1 MTRALLFTLLAVV
14 AMAAAVLSFSA
25 LRDLGLACGFD
36 PRLAW
41 LVPIVVDAGAAAGSV
56 SWLSQPSPVARVFG
70 RRLAVVLLA
79 ASVIGNGIAHLL
91 EAYRLEAPW
100 WLVVAVSALAPCVL
114 GAVVHLVVLAVQDDT
129 ERQEK
134 DEEATRDEVG
144 TAEVDDAPDR
154 AAELLAEGIG
164 RRRLAREL
172 GVSEYEARQLM
183 QGHRNNG
190 VTR

>member
-1 MTRALLFTLLAVV
+1 MLFR
-14 AMAAAVLSFSA
+14 S
-25 LRDLGLACGFD
+25 CGFD

>member
-70 RRLAVVLLA
+70 RRLAVVLFA

-129 ERQEK
+129 DRQEK